1 VLAVCQPSLG
11 LHHTRTLLSPPP
23 VANRPLP
30 CGWKSAEYMGAFSA
44 CQLTIIGDAFMVAAG
59 FEAPGA
65 AVSRKWWQRQPNFL
79 PDTTKHS
86 LWLLERKS
94 LYAEGCSYQSTRR
107 LWGESIVVWN
117 VAEVCRGWRWRRL
130 TMNHNGWGPCLA
142 AGEGL

>member
-1 VLAVCQPSLG
+1 
-11 LHHTRTLLSPPP
+11 
-23 VANRPLP
+23 
-30 CGWKSAEYMGAFSA
+30 MGAFSA

-59 FEAPGA
+59 FAAPGA
-65 AVSRKWWQRQPNFL
+65 AVEAGYGGSDTQLLARHHETL
-79 PDTTKHS
+79 PVVV
-86 LWLLERKS
+86 LERKS
-94 LYAEGCSYQSTRR
+94 SYAEGCSYQSTRR